1 MPTSDGPTAEPQ
13 ADASGRVGSGLGAIT
28 ISTVV
33 AGGIGYLILA
43 LVAKFVTDPARYL
56 EFASFW
62 SGMYLLVGSL
72 GGLQQEIARA
82 STPASPNQPGG
93 TAGGLGR
100 LALASGLGV
109 AALVGLSSPLW
120 ARSVFAE
127 PQAPL
132 VAALIV
138 ALVGY
143 VGIAVLAGVLY
154 GLKLWSVI
162 AVLTITDGVL
172 RLGLVVAALLIGH
185 DLRMLAW
192 AVALPFPLTLTM
204 ALVWLVFGGRVRGRY
219 RLDVGPAVLA
229 SNAAKA
235 VGGAVALGVLT
246 SGLPLLLGLA
256 PTSESKAAVG
266 ALTFV
271 VILTRAPLVSPLL
284 ALQSWLIVSFR
295 DRSQAA
301 PRSLMFVEV
310 GVLGVSALVA
320 VVAFLVEPWL
330 LQALWGGRYQ
340 VDGATCAGVVFTAGL
355 TAGLCVSGPA
365 TLASG
370 RHSAYV
376 FGWAAAAALTV
387 GILFVP
393 LPLPLPLAA
402 RALLALAVGPL
413 VGIAVHVVAMT
424 RGAKS

>member
-33 AGGIGYLILA
+33 AGAIGYLILA

-56 EFASFW
+56 EFTSFW
-62 SGMYLLVGSL
+62 SGMYLLVGAL

-82 STPASPNQPGG
+82 STPAPPNQPGG

-127 PQAPL
+127 RPAPL

-192 AVALPFPLTLTM
+192 AVALPLPLTLTM

-271 VILTRAPLVSPLL
+271 VILTRAPLVAPLL
-284 ALQSWLIVSFR
+284 ALQSWLTVSFR
-295 DRSQAA
+295 DRSQAS

-320 VVAFLVEPWL
+320 VVAFFVEPWL

-387 GILFVP
+387 GILFLP
-393 LPLPLPLAA
+393 LPLPLPLVA